1 MILTTFYENKV
12 SAVKDLVNTKGITRK
27 EGLKSPYSEEFT
39 VGMFIH
45 FLPVTSGSG
54 AGTCT
59 GLAENGLRWGGG
71 WRH

>member
-12 SAVKDLVNTKGITRK
+12 FAVKDFVNTKGITRK
-27 EGLKSPYSEEFT
+27 EEIGLKSPYSEGFT

-54 AGTCT
+54 AGTCA
-59 GLAENGLRWGGG
+59 GLAENRV
-71 WRH
+71 